1 MGPNTPIKS
10 FSKKI
15 LFIISGVII
24 FSCFIFMFLNIKMLN
39 SSEIYPNIYIENINI
54 GELTPNAAKH
64 KVKQVF
70 EKQLESFN
78 IGLTYDDKTW
88 NFSYEDIGLYYV
100 FDDYISKAYG
110 IGRSGNYYERIK
122 KIYSLKKNPEIIKLD
137 PYYDSDEIDNIIG
150 LVSQTINK
158 DPINA
163 KIVRKDNEFI
173 ITKEILGVEVRKNDL
188 KKEIISNI
196 KKLNNSLINIPTYNS
211 SPQVL
216 EKDLI
221 VIQDLIGEYST
232 TFNSA
237 VSGRSENIKLASNSI
252 NNTLLMPDE
261 EFSFNKSTGPRSVE
275 AGYKEA
281 PVIISGELVPDTG
294 GGVCQVSTTLYQA
307 AVRSDLEIIARRNH
321 GLPVNYVPLGQD
333 ATVAYGYIDFKFKNN
348 KNHPIYIESFIKGN
362 RLFVKI
368 HSKKLDNISI
378 DLESEVVEVIDP
390 KIEVKK
396 DKNMYLNEK
405 KIIKEPKKGYR
416 VITYKIYKEEGK
428 EIKREKITK
437 DYYPPKD
444 GIIVEGISKL

>member
-10 FSKKI
+10 FSKKN

-39 SSEIYPNIYIENINI
+39 SSEIYPNIYIENVNVGGLI
-54 GELTPNAAKH
+54 PNVAKD

-70 EKQLESFN
+70 EKQLASFN
-78 IGLTYDDKTW
+78 IKLIYDDKIW
-88 NFSYEDIGLYYV
+88 NFYYEDIGLYYV

-122 KIYSLKKNPEIIKLD
+122 KINDLKKNPEIIKLD
-137 PYYDSDEIDNIIG
+137 PNYDLGEIDNIIER
-150 LVSQTINK
+150 VSQSINK
-158 DPINA
+158 EPINA
-163 KIVRKDNEFI
+163 KIVRKDNKFI
-173 ITKEILGVEVRKNDL
+173 IRKEILGVEVRKNNL
-188 KKEIISNI
+188 KKEIVSNI
-196 KKLNNSLINIPTYNS
+196 KKLNSSPINISTYNP
-211 SPQVL
+211 SPKVL

-237 VSGRSENIKLASNSI
+237 VLGRSENIKLASNSI

-261 EFSFNKSTGPRSVE
+261 EFSFNKSTGPRSAE

-281 PVIISGELVPDTG
+281 PVIINGELVPDTG

-307 AVRSDLEIIARRNH
+307 AVRSNLEVIARRNH

-333 ATVAYGYIDFKFKNN
+333 ATVSYGYIDFKFKNN
-348 KNHPIYIESFIKGN
+348 KEYPIYIESFINGN

-368 HSKKLDNISI
+368 HSKKSDNISI

-390 KIEVKK
+390 KIEIKK
-396 DKNMYLNEK
+396 DENMYLNEK
-405 KIIKEPKKGYR
+405 KIIKKPKKGYR
-416 VITYKIYKEEGK
+416 VITYKVYKEEGK

-437 DYYPPKD
+437 DYYPPKE
-444 GIIVEGISKL
+444 GIIVEGVRKL